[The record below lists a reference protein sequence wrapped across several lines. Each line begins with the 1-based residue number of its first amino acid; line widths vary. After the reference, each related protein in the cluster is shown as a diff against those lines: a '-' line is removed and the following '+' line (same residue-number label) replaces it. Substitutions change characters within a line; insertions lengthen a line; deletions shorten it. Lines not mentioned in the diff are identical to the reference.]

1 MKIRVYDEHISFLW
15 ISEIE
20 DQIFIKLREFYS
32 LILTRYIF
40 GYKFSNYF

>member
-20 DQIFIKLREFYS
+20 DQFFIKPREFYF
-32 LILTRYIF
+32 IIF
-40 GYKFSNYF
+40 